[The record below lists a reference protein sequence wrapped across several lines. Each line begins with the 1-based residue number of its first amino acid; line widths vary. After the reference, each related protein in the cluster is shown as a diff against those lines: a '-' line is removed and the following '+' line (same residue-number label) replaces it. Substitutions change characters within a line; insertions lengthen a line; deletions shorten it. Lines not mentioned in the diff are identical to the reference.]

1 MKKTLRILLV
11 VATMLL
17 PLTTKAQN
25 DSMLVNIAVNNP
37 VMGTTTPAPGAH
49 YFHVGDTC
57 HVVATANEGYV
68 LTGWDIQWSFMGTVL
83 MDTTVDLPMADVFDL
98 VGMINGGDGWVVQIG
113 HNWYSFSVTANFV
126 AASEYVPDSMVVNVA
141 VNNATMG
148 TTVPAPGAHYFYEG
162 DTVSVVAVANDGYHL
177 TGWTVQGYAAGNA
190 FLDTTVNIAVPDV
203 FEIIAFVTGQEW
215 VVAPGYGNF
224 SFNVTANFIEASQY
238 IPDSMT
244 VNVAV
249 NNPLMGMTFP
259 GTGTHK
265 FAEGDTC
272 HVVALANEGYHLT
285 GWTVQVSFAGE
296 TYIDT
301 TVDIAVHDAF
311 DLMILIEE
319 LRSAGDM
326 STFELLHMLAQPI
339 GEWLVSPLYAQATLN
354 LTANF
359 AVGAPT
365 STHITYAVNDT
376 TMGTTTPAPGDYSLH
391 VGDEV
396 TAEAIANDGYMLKAW
411 IMEYT
416 YYIAWMDWDVA
427 VISDTIHFDDPNF
440 SNPVR
445 FLGVMQQLLD
455 TLPTA
460 GIYIT
465 AVFEP
470 LQHTVTLSSADETM
484 GSVSPAG
491 ASTVAHGQTFTAT
504 ATAESGYH
512 FLGWADATTDMPI
525 TYANPYTFI
534 VTEDVSLKALFAE
547 GGYYTV
553 NVNWDYMMGSVSF
566 PMHLVFEGDQI
577 SLMASPYDGYRF
589 VNWTAT
595 DGTVLCSDT
604 IYTIIVT
611 SDTTLNAN
619 FESVTGIDNIEGADF
634 EVYSVDNRIIVK
646 GAEGMP
652 VSLFDITGRLLGE
665 FGIQNSELRIEVP
678 AAGVYLVKVG
688 NAAARRV
695 VVR

>member
-37 VMGTTTPAPGAH
+37 VMGTTTPAPGAN

-57 HVVATANEGYV
+57 HVVAMANEGYV

-83 MDTTVDLPMADVFDL
+83 MDTTVNLPVADVFDL

-148 TTVPAPGAHYFYEG
+148 TTVPTPGAHYFYEG

-285 GWTVQVSFAGE
+285 GWTIQVAFGGA

-301 TVDIAVHDAF
+301 TVNIAVQDAF
-311 DLMILIEE
+311 DLMMIIDE
-319 LRSAGDM
+319 LRSAGPTDRRM
-326 STFELLHMLAQPI
+326 G
-339 GEWLVSPLYAQATLN
+339 GEP
-354 LTANF
+354 
-359 AVGAPT
+359 AVCAGDPE
-365 STHITYAVNDT
+365 SDGQFCCGRSRKHTYHLCRERYD
-376 TMGTTTPAPGDYSLH
+376 
-391 VGDEV
+391 
-396 TAEAIANDGYMLKAW
+396 DGYHH
-411 IMEYT
+411 
-416 YYIAWMDWDVA
+416 
-427 VISDTIHFDDPNF
+427 S
-440 SNPVR
+440 R
-445 FLGVMQQLLD
+445 
-455 TLPTA
+455 
-460 GIYIT
+460 
-465 AVFEP
+465 
-470 LQHTVTLSSADETM
+470 
-484 GSVSPAG
+484 
-491 ASTVAHGQTFTAT
+491 
-504 ATAESGYH
+504 
-512 FLGWADATTDMPI
+512 
-525 TYANPYTFI
+525 
-534 VTEDVSLKALFAE
+534 
-547 GGYYTV
+547 
-553 NVNWDYMMGSVSF
+553 
-566 PMHLVFEGDQI
+566 
-577 SLMASPYDGYRF
+577 
-589 VNWTAT
+589 
-595 DGTVLCSDT
+595 
-604 IYTIIVT
+604 
-611 SDTTLNAN
+611 
-619 FESVTGIDNIEGADF
+619 
-634 EVYSVDNRIIVK
+634 
-646 GAEGMP
+646 
-652 VSLFDITGRLLGE
+652 TGRLSHPCGRRGDSGGHRQRRLYAE
-665 FGIQNSELRIEVP
+665 CMDY
-678 AAGVYLVKVG
+678 GVYLLH
-688 NAAARRV
+688 RV
-695 VVR
+695 DGLGCGGDFGHYPL